1 MRPVQ
6 HIGNVVFFDTLF
18 IVLVLRF
25 ESGDQMLQA
34 VALAMQE
41 LFGRKR
47 CYRIGGDE
55 FVAVLRNRQIARWR
69 TVRRCWKRFW
79 PGEGIRWRSAL
90 RTRGSKNWTSTN
102 CSNWPKSGCMPRK
115 MNTTVR
121 QNARNGEQSLSEP
134 DRLF

>member
-41 LFGRKR
+41 LFGRKH

-55 FVAVLRNRQIARWR
+55 FVAVLRNRQDSSVENSAQMLEK
-69 TVRRCWKRFW
+69 TW
-79 PGEGIRWRSAL
+79 PGEGIRWRSAS